1 MSPAGGGRVAIR
13 VCGATTGFFVLARCD
28 NRARAGCSRCSR
40 SVCPQH
46 TLFLPGDPAAV
57 CPECYSAARGYVSDP
72 NDPDWAIGYRRTFY
86 WETSSSTGDDTWW
99 MTFNDVDR
107 ESFDDADG
115 DGVPDSEE
123 GEWGD
128 GGEFGDD
135 FDDDG
140 FVDS

>member
-1 MSPAGGGRVAIR
+1 M
-13 VCGATTGFFVLARCD
+13 
-28 NRARAGCSRCSR
+28 
-40 SVCPQH
+40 
-46 TLFLPGDPAAV
+46 

>member
-1 MSPAGGGRVAIR
+1 MSPAGGGRVAVR
-13 VCGATTGFFVLARCD
+13 VCGATTGFFVLERCD

-40 SVCPQH
+40 SICPHH
-46 TLFLPGDPAAV
+46 TLFLPGEPAPV
-57 CPECYSAARGYVSDP
+57 CPECYAAARGYVSDP

-86 WETSSSTGDDTWW
+86 WETSSTSGDDTFW

-107 ESFDDADG
+107 ESFDDDAQG
-115 DGVPDSEE
+115 EGE

-128 GGEFGDD
+128 GDGDGYGDD

-140 FVDS
+140 YVDS

>member
-13 VCGATTGFFVLARCD
+13 TCGATTGFFVLARCE
-28 NRARAGCSRCSR
+28 NRARAGCSRCTR
-40 SVCPQH
+40 SICPQH
-46 TLFLPGDPAAV
+46 TLFLPGDPQPI

-86 WETSSSTGDDTWW
+86 WETSSSTADDSWW

-107 ESFDDADG
+107 DSFDDDQG
-115 DGVPDSEE
+115 DQQGD

-128 GGEFGDD
+128 DGGGEYGDD